1 MVLSPVQYN
10 FKLIDFDVIMSSI
23 SSAVLK
29 DLNSFGLDNDSKI
42 TPNIKRL
49 ILHHTIFTI
58 CELLINK
65 KQKQPFVFYFVL
77 NSLNSKLHKFYGRDE
92 INKIMLK
99 IIQRLTKLLPIRI
112 YCGNVTF
119 TDLKGYIDNRSG
131 EGIDTLMQ
139 IRLYMD
145 GINTDKFTFSKI
157 RVFAIQNKLTFL
169 SKEYFNR
176 LKTRQLLFT

>member
-1 MVLSPVQYN
+1 VVLSPVQYN
-10 FKLIDFDVIMSSI
+10 FKLIDFDVIMSDI
-23 SSAVLK
+23 SSAVLR
-29 DLNSFGLDNDSKI
+29 DLNNFGLNGDTKI

-77 NSLNSKLHKFYGRDE
+77 ANLNSKLHKFYGRDE

-112 YCGNVTF
+112 YNGNITF
-119 TDLKGYIDNRSG
+119 TNLKGYIDGHNG
-131 EGIDTLMQ
+131 EGIDMLMQ
-139 IRLYMD
+139 IKMYLD
-145 GINTDKFTFSKI
+145 SINTDKFTFSKI
-157 RVFAIQNKLTFL
+157 RVFVMQNKLTFL
-169 SKEYFNR
+169 SKEYFDR
-176 LKTRQLLFT
+176 LKTKQLLFT